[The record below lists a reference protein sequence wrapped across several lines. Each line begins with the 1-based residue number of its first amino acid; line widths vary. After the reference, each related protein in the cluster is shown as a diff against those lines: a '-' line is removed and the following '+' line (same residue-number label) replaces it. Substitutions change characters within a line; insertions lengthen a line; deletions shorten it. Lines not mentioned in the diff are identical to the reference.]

1 MYTNILEELVESL
14 EDQIETID
22 FNKTGSLFVVK
33 EMIKELVNNEIER
46 EFAEKIVAN
55 CNIELSM
62 TVTEENKGLFIRLAK
77 VNVKAIIKYIEAIY
91 KLDLSNLEDFVINM
105 AKNIKV
111 SIN

>member
-1 MYTNILEELVESL
+1 MYTNILKELVESL
-14 EDQIETID
+14 EDQVETID
-22 FNKTGSLFVVK
+22 FSKTGTLFVEK
-33 EMIKELVNNEIER
+33 EMIKELVNNKIER

-62 TVTEENKGLFIRLAK
+62 TVTEENKDLFIRLAK
-77 VNVKAIIKYIEAIY
+77 VNVKAIIKYIEEIY
-91 KLDLSNLEDFVINM
+91 KLDLYNLEDFVINM